1 MVLSPLAVL
10 LVAQLG
16 ILLLGTAIYQSLKNW
31 RLMKELAVFKAAA
44 PSALSSH
51 AEPQINLDQAERL
64 LNRLQQGY
72 ADIEDYA
79 PASQGLCAEQT
90 QLLMS
95 LADCLGLQLASSAAS
110 TSHAAPAFS
119 PAASPIEP
127 TIDLPELDLS
137 EPEMPESDDIIT
149 QDQIDSVLGDDFDA
163 EIEAAI
169 QMDELGL
176 DDIETMDDPDAAE
189 LPDDTLQAILDS
201 QDDFDFSDLE
211 SELLDTKK

>member
-44 PSALSSH
+44 PSALSSD

-79 PASQGLCAEQT
+79 PASQGLCEEQL
-90 QLLMS
+90 QLLDN
-95 LADCLGLQLASSAAS
+95 LADCLGLQLGSARKS
-110 TSHAAPAFS
+110 APAMA
-119 PAASPIEP
+119 PVEP
-127 TIDLPELDLS
+127 SISMPPPS
-137 EPEMPESDDIIT
+137 APESDDIIT
-149 QDQIDSVLGDDFDA
+149 QDQIDSVLGSDFDA
-163 EIEAAI
+163 EIDDAI
-169 QMDELGL
+169 ELDELGL
-176 DDIETMDDPDAAE
+176 DEIETTSAEIEADDTE